1 MAKSISPTATQSP
14 IRSES
19 PEHNQALTNDY
30 DDAISESSP
39 HVRKPLNSFDI
50 SDTFQ
55 EEDLEDGFARRR
67 RRKRA
72 KKNWWN
78 IMGVRLRKQ
87 SPEEEQLY
95 KDELNEALLAGTYRN
110 PQTRRKRGWY
120 NYCIFGGI
128 SGLSILFVLL
138 CLPCYVY

>member
-19 PEHNQALTNDY
+19 PEHSQALTDDY

-50 SDTFQ
+50 SDTFP

-67 RRKRA
+67 RKRA
-72 KKNWWN
+72 KNWWN

-87 SPEEEQLY
+87 SLEEEEEAY
-95 KDELNEALLAGTYRN
+95 RAELSEALLAGTYRN
-110 PQTRRKRGWY
+110 TRTRRKREWY

-128 SGLSILFVLL
+128 SGLSILSVLFRP
-138 CLPCYVY
+138 PC

>member
-1 MAKSISPTATQSP
+1 MAKSISPTATQSL

-39 HVRKPLNSFDI
+39 PVRKPLNSFDI
-50 SDTFQ
+50 SDTFHDD
-55 EEDLEDGFARRR
+55 DLEDGFARR

-87 SPEEEQLY
+87 SLEEEEEEAY
-95 KDELNEALLAGTYRN
+95 KAELSEALLAGTYRN
-110 PQTRRKRGWY
+110 TRTRRKRGWY

-128 SGLSILFVLL
+128 SGLSILFVLFAPL
-138 CLPCYVY
+138 